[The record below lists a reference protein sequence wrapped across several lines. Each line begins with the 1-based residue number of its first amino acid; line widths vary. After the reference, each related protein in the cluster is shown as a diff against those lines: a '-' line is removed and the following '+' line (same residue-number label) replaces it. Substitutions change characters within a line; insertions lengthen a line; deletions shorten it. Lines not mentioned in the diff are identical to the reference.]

1 MHLENQ
7 REPADRTANSP
18 KSDWLGG
25 ASFSEHND
33 LRDDAQR
40 RLARKVAAGA
50 GLSVALASVLV
61 VVALGHGGGA

>member
-7 REPADRTANSP
+7 REPAGCTANSP

-25 ASFSEHND
+25 TSFPEHND

-40 RLARKVAAGA
+40 RLAIRLAAGA
-50 GLSVALASVLV
+50 GLSVAVASVLV
-61 VVALGHGGGA
+61 VVALGEGRAP

>member
-7 REPADRTANSP
+7 REPAGCTANSP

-25 ASFSEHND
+25 TSFPEHTD
-33 LRDDAQR
+33 LRADAQR

-50 GLSVALASVLV
+50 GLSLAVAAVLV
-61 VVALGHGGGA
+61 ITALGDGGAQ